1 MKLVYWCC
9 IFLFVTFI
17 YTCMHMNIIIHL
29 LRIGTLTSAS
39 FLLMFED
46 IAQGNKL
53 IRKSADFLLL
63 ASFPAMFFCFFLL
76 TW

>member
-1 MKLVYWCC
+1 MRL
-9 IFLFVTFI
+9 
-17 YTCMHMNIIIHL
+17 NIIIHL
-29 LRIGTLTSAS
+29 LRIVTLTSAS

-53 IRKSADFLLL
+53 IRKSADCLLL
-63 ASFPAMFFCFFLL
+63 ASFPAIFLL